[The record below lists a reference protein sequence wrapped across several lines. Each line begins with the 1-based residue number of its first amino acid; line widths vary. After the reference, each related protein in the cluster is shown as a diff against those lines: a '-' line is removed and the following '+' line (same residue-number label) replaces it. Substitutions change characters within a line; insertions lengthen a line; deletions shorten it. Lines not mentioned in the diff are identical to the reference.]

1 MRLDRI
7 TRHFSLAAVAVSAT
21 HASAAVVHW
30 SDANLVIPATFAGLY
45 INVETRTTGSDKSL
59 AGWDINPYGSGSI
72 LWFSPT
78 GEGVLQLPEY
88 TGASSLALGY
98 VVDAGGTFLD
108 DTTSEFVEGF
118 DGFWQYNASN
128 YFGFSFTASDGEL
141 HYAWG
146 RMIVGASE
154 SDRVIAEF
162 AYESEA
168 GVGIAVGAVPAPSAL
183 AILALA
189 GCAKRR
195 RR

>member
-7 TRHFSLAAVAVSAT
+7 ARHFALAAVALTSAN
-21 HASAAVVHW
+21 ASAAVVHW
-30 SDANLVIPATFAGLY
+30 SDANLVIPPTYAGLY
-45 INVETRTTGSDKSL
+45 INVELRTTGSSKSL
-59 AGWDINPYGSGSI
+59 AGWDINPYGNGGIS
-72 LWFSPT
+72 WYSPT
-78 GEGVLQLPEY
+78 GEGVLQLPKF
-88 TGASSLALGY
+88 TGAGSLAVGY
-98 VVDAGGTFLD
+98 VVDASGTYLD

-128 YFGFSFTASDGEL
+128 YFGFSFTASDGQL

-154 SDRVIAEF
+154 SDRVLAEI